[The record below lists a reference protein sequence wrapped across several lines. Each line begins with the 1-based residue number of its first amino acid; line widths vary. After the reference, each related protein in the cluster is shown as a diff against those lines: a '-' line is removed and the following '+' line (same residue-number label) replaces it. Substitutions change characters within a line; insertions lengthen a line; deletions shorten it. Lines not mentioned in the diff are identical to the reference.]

1 MTPLIITIH
10 VIVSIALILI
20 VLLQTGK
27 GASMGAV
34 FGGAGSQTLFGNTGA
49 ASFLGKLT
57 TWAAVIFM
65 ITSLTLAYIS
75 KSGGKSVVSD
85 IKPTQQTQ
93 APVKEKPPVSVPESP
108 AAQAPKKPLTINE
121 TAPVS
126 KGQPVAIPV
135 PISAKPAQVP
145 DKPQAK
151 PAAAVP
157 AAEKTVLPETPA
169 GVAEPSVAPV
179 SDEKTAPPEQPTT
192 QTPQQPAP

>member
-1 MTPLIITIH
+1 MTAFIITIH

-34 FGGAGSQTLFGNTGA
+34 FGGAGSQALFGNTGA

-85 IKPTQQTQ
+85 IKPAQQTQ
-93 APVKEKPPVSVPESP
+93 VPVKEKPPVSVPESP
-108 AAQAPKKPLTINE
+108 AANKPLTIKE
-121 TAPVS
+121 TAPAGA
-126 KGQPVAIPV
+126 GQPVAIPAPV
-135 PISAKPAQVP
+135 STKPAAQIP
-145 DKPQAK
+145 DKPQTK
-151 PAAAVP
+151 PAVAGQAVAVP
-157 AAEKTVLPETPA
+157 VAEKAVPPETPA
-169 GVAEPSVAPV
+169 DTTKSVAAPANAK
-179 SDEKTAPPEQPTT
+179 KTAP
-192 QTPQQPAP
+192 

>member
-85 IKPTQQTQ
+85 IQPTQQTQ

-108 AAQAPKKPLTINE
+108 AAPAEKKPLTIKEADPAN
-121 TAPVS
+121 A
-126 KGQPVAIPV
+126 GQPVAIPV
-135 PISAKPAQVP
+135 PVSSKPAAQVP
-145 DKPQAK
+145 DKPQAE
-151 PAAAVP
+151 PAAVAPANATAPP
-157 AAEKTVLPETPA
+157 AAPE
-169 GVAEPSVAPV
+169 GV
-179 SDEKTAPPEQPTT
+179 EKTAPIEQPT
-192 QTPQQPAP
+192 P